1 MTRFPAIAPEN
12 MTEAQKTVAAEIA
25 AGPRGE
31 VRGPFVALL
40 HNPVLAG
47 RLQALGEYLRFNT
60 KLDRQLTEIAVL
72 VTARHWTCQY
82 EWFAHERIA
91 RAAGLKPAIID
102 AIAAG
107 HRPEGMSTDE
117 ALVHDV
123 CLQALEKGSPEDA
136 LYEAAVAR
144 FGRDGILDLLALP
157 GYYSL
162 LAMVLNTA
170 RPVLPNGVADP
181 LQPLA

>member
-1 MTRFPAIAPEN
+1 MTRFPAIAPDA
-12 MTEAQKTVAAEIA
+12 MTPEQKEVAAEIA

-40 HNPVLAG
+40 HNPKLAA
-47 RLQALGEYLRFNT
+47 RIQALGEYLRFNT
-60 KLDRQLTEIAVL
+60 KFGRQLTELAVL

-91 RAAGLKPAIID
+91 RAAELKPEIID

-107 HRPEGMSTDE
+107 RRPEGMSADE
-117 ALVHDV
+117 AMVHDV
-123 CLQALEKGSPEDA
+123 CVQALTNGAPEDA
-136 LYEAAVAR
+136 LYDAAVAR
-144 FGRDGILDLLALP
+144 FGRDGMLDLLALS

-170 RPVLPNGVADP
+170 RPVLPNGAPEPLKP
-181 LQPLA
+181 LQ